1 MQFLLLIGLIV
12 LGFTLGRLGWLQQR
26 QIGWGNKYIIYI
38 ALPVVALAKI
48 PSLEIDTE
56 LSLFVATPIALFL
69 ASLFMFQVILR
80 RFLEPDQR
88 LVLSL
93 TSGLGNTSF
102 IGFPL
107 IIFYFGSDYLP
118 YGALYDQT
126 TFLLMA
132 SIGQAMIVR
141 RGGMDGF
148 VHTVKKVVTF
158 PVFVAIVVAF
168 MLPSDLFSEGIL
180 MVFDWIIQSLTIVAM
195 VVVGFL
201 IAKYVTFPFPREVWL
216 GLAFK
221 LMLAPAIV
229 YLVMK
234 LISMPQDLEQV
245 NVLETAMA
253 PQTSICL
260 MLLEHE
266 KLPSLVSQ
274 LLCWGVVLSLGV
286 SFLWM
291 QL

>member
-1 MQFLLLIGLIV
+1 
-12 LGFTLGRLGWLQQR
+12 
-26 QIGWGNKYIIYI
+26 
-38 ALPVVALAKI
+38 
-48 PSLEIDTE
+48 
-56 LSLFVATPIALFL
+56 
-69 ASLFMFQVILR
+69 
-80 RFLEPDQR
+80 
-88 LVLSL
+88 
-93 TSGLGNTSF
+93 
-102 IGFPL
+102 
-107 IIFYFGSDYLP
+107 
-118 YGALYDQT
+118 
-126 TFLLMA
+126 
-132 SIGQAMIVR
+132 MIVR

>member
-88 LVLSL
+88 LVFSL

-102 IGFPL
+102 VGFPL

>member
-26 QIGWGNKYIIYI
+26 QVGWGNKYIIYI

-48 PSLEIDTE
+48 PTLEVDPD
-56 LSLFVATPIALFL
+56 LSLFVVTPITLFIG
-69 ASLFMFQVILR
+69 SLVMFQLIFR

-102 IGFPL
+102 VGFPL
-107 IIFYFGSDYLP
+107 IIYYFGSDYLP

-132 SIGQAMIVR
+132 SFGQAMIVKR
-141 RGGMDGF
+141 EGLDGF
-148 VHTVKKVVTF
+148 VHTLKKVLTF
-158 PVFVAIVVAF
+158 PVFVVIVIAF
-168 MLPSDLFSEGIL
+168 MIPADSFGEPVL
-180 MVFDWIIQSLTIVAM
+180 MVFDWVIQSLTIVAM
-195 VVVGFL
+195 IIVGFL
-201 IAKYVTFPFPREVWL
+201 IAKYVTFPFPRLVWL
-216 GLAFK
+216 GLGYK
-221 LMLAPAIV
+221 LILAPAIV
-229 YLVMK
+229 FLVMK
-234 LISMPQDLEQV
+234 MISMSQDLEQV

-274 LLCWGVVLSLGV
+274 ILCWGVVLSLGV

-291 QL
+291 ML

>member
-102 IGFPL
+102 VGFPL

>member
-1 MQFLLLIGLIV
+1 M
-12 LGFTLGRLGWLQQR
+12 
-26 QIGWGNKYIIYI
+26 
-38 ALPVVALAKI
+38 
-48 PSLEIDTE
+48 
-56 LSLFVATPIALFL
+56 
-69 ASLFMFQVILR
+69 
-80 RFLEPDQR
+80 
-88 LVLSL
+88 
-93 TSGLGNTSF
+93 
-102 IGFPL
+102 
-107 IIFYFGSDYLP
+107 
-118 YGALYDQT
+118 
-126 TFLLMA
+126 
-132 SIGQAMIVR
+132 
-141 RGGMDGF
+141 
-148 VHTVKKVVTF
+148 
-158 PVFVAIVVAF
+158 
-168 MLPSDLFSEGIL
+168 
-180 MVFDWIIQSLTIVAM
+180 
-195 VVVGFL
+195 VVGFL